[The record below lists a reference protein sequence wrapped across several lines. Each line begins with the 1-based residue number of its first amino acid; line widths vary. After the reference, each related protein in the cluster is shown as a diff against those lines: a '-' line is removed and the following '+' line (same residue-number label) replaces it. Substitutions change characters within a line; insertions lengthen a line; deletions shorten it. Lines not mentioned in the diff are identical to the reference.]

1 MRQVYRILLPFADFG
16 TTQPTG
22 REINELAVRKGM
34 PPVLLKSPRQYYHHE
49 PDGVALSIEY
59 DDGVKAARNF
69 PMMPA
74 DGRNVSR
81 ETPPAKPP
89 LL

>member
-1 MRQVYRILLPFADFG
+1 MRQVYRIRLPFADLG

-49 PDGVALSIEY
+49 PDGVLLSIEF
-59 DDGVKAARNF
+59 DDGLKPAKF
-69 PMMPA
+69 MPMPA
-74 DGRNVSR
+74 
-81 ETPPAKPP
+81 EPQPPHP
-89 LL
+89 